1 MEIKQYYL
9 GCLSHASYLITDQ
22 KSKTAVVVDPQRDV
36 DQYIRDA
43 EAQGVK
49 ISDVILTHFHADFVA
64 GHLELQ
70 ERTGA
75 TINLGKE
82 ARPEYEF
89 QARQENESL
98 EFGDTRLQFLE
109 TPGHTPEGLS
119 VVAYDLAGNPN
130 KPLAVLTGDTLFA
143 GDVGRPDLAVA
154 TGHAPEQLA
163 GQLYDSLHQKL
174 LALPDETIVYPAH
187 GPGSSCGSGGLQGK
201 TSTIGQERT
210 HNKMLQFSD
219 KSEFVQALTQHLP
232 SAPAYFS
239 HDATLN
245 QIERPTLEELLQV
258 QDKPLG
264 REQIAELVSQG
275 ATVLDVRDPDEFAR
289 GHYKNSINVG
299 LDGRFAEWAGSLLP
313 LEKPV
318 VVVAPPGREQESLV
332 RLNRVGFEHVSGY
345 MQGGIQEIA
354 DHPELQEFQPR
365 MSAQELSERL
375 KGPDAPVVIDVRTPV
390 EFAKGHLEGARNIPL
405 QEFPARSQEIPAE
418 GPVVIHCQSGYR
430 SSVAASLVGPR
441 EGLLELQGGY
451 LAWAE
456 AGLPISRKT

>member
-43 EAQGVK
+43 EAQGVR

-75 TINLGKE
+75 KINLGSE

-89 QARQENESL
+89 QARREDESL
-98 EFGDTRLQFLE
+98 IFGDTRLQFIE

-119 VVAYDLAGNPN
+119 VVAYDLAKDPN

-143 GDVGRPDLAVA
+143 GDVGRPDLAVSN
-154 TGHAPEQLA
+154 GHAPEKLA

-174 LALPDETIVYPAH
+174 LTLPDETVVYPAH

-201 TSTIGQERT
+201 ISTIGEERT
-210 HNKMLQFSD
+210 HNKMLQYSD
-219 KSEFVQALTQHLP
+219 RSEFVQALTEHLP

-245 QIERPTLEELLQV
+245 QIERPTLEEALKLQ
-258 QDKPLG
+258 DRPLN
-264 REQIAELVSQG
+264 RDQIGELVARG
-275 ATVLDVRDPDEFAR
+275 ATVLDVRHPDEFVR
-289 GHYKNSINVG
+289 GHYKDSINVG
-299 LDGRFAEWAGSLLP
+299 LDGRFAEWAGSLVDLK
-313 LEKPV
+313 KPV
-318 VVVAPPGREQESLV
+318 VVVAPEGREHEALV
-332 RLNRVGFEHVSGY
+332 RLNRVGFEQVAGY
-345 MQGGIQEIA
+345 MQGGIQEVA
-354 DHPELQEFQPR
+354 AHPELQER
-365 MSAQELSERL
+365 QERVTAGQLAEML
-375 KGPDAPVVIDVRTPV
+375 KGPDAPVVIDVRTPA

-405 QEFPARSQEIPAE
+405 QEFPARAHEIPSE
-418 GPVVIHCQSGYR
+418 GAVAIHCQSGYR
-430 SSVAASLVGPR
+430 SSIAASLVGPR
-441 EGLLELQGGY
+441 AGLLELQGGY
-451 LAWAE
+451 LAWTE
-456 AGLPISRKT
+456 AGLPVSR